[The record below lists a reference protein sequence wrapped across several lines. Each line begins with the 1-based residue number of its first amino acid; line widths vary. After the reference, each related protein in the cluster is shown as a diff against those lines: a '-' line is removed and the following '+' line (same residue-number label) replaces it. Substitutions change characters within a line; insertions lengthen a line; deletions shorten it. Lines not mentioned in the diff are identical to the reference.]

1 VFVPPGSVHTYAN
14 AGDATFK
21 FLCGIPVPK
30 LRPA

>member
-1 VFVPPGSVHTYAN
+1 VHTYAN

-21 FLCGIPVPK
+21 FLCGIPVPR